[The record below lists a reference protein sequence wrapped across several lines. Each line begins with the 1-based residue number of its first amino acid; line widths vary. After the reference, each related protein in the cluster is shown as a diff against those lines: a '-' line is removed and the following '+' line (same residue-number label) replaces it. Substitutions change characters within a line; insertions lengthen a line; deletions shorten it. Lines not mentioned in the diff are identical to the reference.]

1 MVESLSLKG
10 RDCPAHIIR
19 QQQAEHKQKPQG
31 DLPCGSAA
39 LRAGRGVMCL
49 LPAALRPAALRPAA
63 LRPARWPLSFMSC
76 GPAPCAPP
84 LFFYVIS
91 SALVAETPEARSPHI
106 AQRFGGRG
114 A

>member
-49 LPAALRPAALRPAA
+49 LPAALRLAA

-91 SALVAETPEARSPHI
+91 SALVAEAPKRVALT
-106 AQRFGGRG
+106 
-114 A
+114 